1 MSSEKS
7 SKVEEINN
15 VLCIGSGYV
24 GALTMTIF
32 ANKHPSTNFY
42 IFDVLKPLID
52 KWNSVT
58 KDPNTLPI
66 VEKDLFEPFN
76 AVFNKN
82 LLFISE
88 ITDEILLKT
97 DLIFVCVNTPSITN
111 YKYGTDLSIE
121 EIGKILNA
129 GIELSM
135 DNVYKCV
142 KDLTKR
148 IISLDIEGN
157 KMRNKIFI
165 QKSTV
170 AIMTLEHLYKI
181 VHDTYKEQNSTLTQE
196 QIDEKISLVNIPEF
210 LAEGTAISNLL
221 NPDRV
226 VIGHIRNNAFSKKA
240 ADKMK
245 HFYLPF
251 VPENK
256 IIQFDSISSEMTKL
270 VSNAFLAQRISSIN
284 TISELCE
291 KTKANIHSIST
302 SVGSDSRIGKTY
314 LKASMGFGGSCFK
327 KDILS
332 LIFLLNSM
340 DLKIQANYWSQV
352 LLMNEYQRL
361 RICKKVF
368 DSSKNKPIAILGLA
382 FKGNVGDV
390 RCSNSVFLLSYLL
403 NQKSEVRLYDPY
415 STISD
420 LKMELKVY
428 DNDKNPVYNYENLV
442 IYRNIKECVKNC
454 SVCVFVNDHDEFKHI
469 SLDEISKQMDNTN
482 QTIFDLFNNFSLDEL
497 SKHNFKIFK
506 LGEFDGTI

>member
-42 IFDVLKPLID
+42 IFDVFKPLID

-170 AIMTLEHLYKI
+170 AIMTLEHLYKL
-181 VHDTYKEQNSTLTQE
+181 VHDIYKEQNSTLTQD

-226 VIGHIRNNAFSKKA
+226 VIGHIRNNAFSCNPNKFSKFFLSYIRII
-240 ADKMK
+240 
-245 HFYLPF
+245 FY
-251 VPENK
+251 
-256 IIQFDSISSEMTKL
+256 
-270 VSNAFLAQRISSIN
+270 
-284 TISELCE
+284 C
-291 KTKANIHSIST
+291 
-302 SVGSDSRIGKTY
+302 
-314 LKASMGFGGSCFK
+314 LKN
-327 KDILS
+327 
-332 LIFLLNSM
+332 FLL
-340 DLKIQANYWSQV
+340 IY
-352 LLMNEYQRL
+352 
-361 RICKKVF
+361 
-368 DSSKNKPIAILGLA
+368 
-382 FKGNVGDV
+382 
-390 RCSNSVFLLSYLL
+390 SNLLS
-403 NQKSEVRLYDPY
+403 NLY
-415 STISD
+415 S
-420 LKMELKVY
+420 
-428 DNDKNPVYNYENLV
+428 NLFL
-442 IYRNIKECVKNC
+442 I
-454 SVCVFVNDHDEFKHI
+454 
-469 SLDEISKQMDNTN
+469 
-482 QTIFDLFNNFSLDEL
+482 FNNFFYCS
-497 SKHNFKIFK
+497 
-506 LGEFDGTI
+506 